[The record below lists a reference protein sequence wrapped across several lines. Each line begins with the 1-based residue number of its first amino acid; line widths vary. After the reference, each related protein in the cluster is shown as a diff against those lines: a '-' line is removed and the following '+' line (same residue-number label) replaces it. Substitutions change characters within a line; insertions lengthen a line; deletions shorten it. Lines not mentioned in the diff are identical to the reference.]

1 MKTHHL
7 SFPHKNIFAK
17 VSSQKSIKRKKQLY
31 QDNEEYLSPPFPPG
45 KAYLNTIDHFP

>member
-1 MKTHHL
+1 MKTHL

-17 VSSQKSIKRKKQLY
+17 VSSQKSIQRKKQLH
-31 QDNEEYLSPPFPPG
+31 QDNEEYLSPPFPPR